1 MGNIFEKSK
10 RPDRQILSTEYIRR
24 LIDRHW
30 SSISNLSI
38 VQITTFLQTTYS
50 PNITH
55 EMIEDALRLEPS
67 YDSPNQI
74 NRHSLLYA

>member
-10 RPDRQILSTEYIRR
+10 HPDCQISTEYIRR

-67 YDSPNQI
+67 YNDGPNQI

>member
-67 YDSPNQI
+67 YDNQI